1 MTFGRR
7 GILPADGK
15 GRQIAFQ
22 GELNNALF
30 GRKIEDIELVD
41 LRWRDQERPLVN
53 LMSEGLILDELHNR
67 AAIDDRTGRGR
78 QISTHAEFP
87 RIDLGRQATV
97 MDEVGDK
104 ILYAVHEAL
113 TASFDK
119 FLQRRGISNESVG
132 GQQRAKNEQKKEVH
146 PPRIALAHLCR
157 VDKSV
162 ERAAPAQI
170 ARHEHSVGG
179 AFFPRRTGKALVLSV
194 GREL

>member
-1 MTFGRR
+1 PDVDVRASRDVAHDVNGVLDRCNIGIQPKMTFGGR

-78 QISTHAEFP
+78 QISTRDYFRLCTLA
-87 RIDLGRQATV
+87 RQATGR
-97 MDEVGDK
+97 DASGDK
-104 ILYAVHEAL
+104 IFYAGHEAL

-119 FLQRRGISNESVG
+119 FLQRRGISYE
-132 GQQRAKNEQKKEVH
+132 
-146 PPRIALAHLCR
+146 
-157 VDKSV
+157 
-162 ERAAPAQI
+162 
-170 ARHEHSVGG
+170 
-179 AFFPRRTGKALVLSV
+179 
-194 GREL
+194 